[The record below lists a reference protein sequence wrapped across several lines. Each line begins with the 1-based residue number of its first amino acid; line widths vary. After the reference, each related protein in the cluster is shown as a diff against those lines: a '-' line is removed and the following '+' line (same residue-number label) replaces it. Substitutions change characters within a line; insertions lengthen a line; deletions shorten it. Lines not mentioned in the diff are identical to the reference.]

1 MLQTDFP
8 KMSRDQGLFKIAK
21 RELSFRRPLAIVL
34 GGGGARGAL
43 QVGALQALL
52 EHGVQPDILV
62 GTSIGAVNAS
72 YLAVHGVNL
81 ESLKGLE
88 QAWHEAAQANLL
100 PANYLWLTV
109 RVLFDRVGWRSD
121 HRMRDFFVAHGLTP
135 ELTFAQI
142 QTVRLILVAAD
153 LNSGSTVL
161 YGEDPNQSILEGLQ
175 ASTALPPW
183 VHPLDQDGR
192 SLIDGG
198 VVSTLP
204 IEPALQQ
211 GAQEI
216 IALDLMDPRLGGA
229 VTTPSF
235 GPFIAKLINT
245 VERRQLELEMA
256 LAAARKV
263 PIWHIRLQGEKSV
276 PVWDFSQTTELI
288 ERGYQLTRAEIQKR
302 LETHTPSWL
311 QWLKKLFKPNP

>member
-1 MLQTDFP
+1 
-8 KMSRDQGLFKIAK
+8 MSRDQGFIGITRKKLV
-21 RELSFRRPLAIVL
+21 FRHPLAIAL

-43 QVGALQALL
+43 QVGALRALL
-52 EHGVQPDILV
+52 EYGVQPDILV

-109 RVLFDRVGWRSD
+109 RVLFDRSGWRSD
-121 HRMRDFFVAHGLTP
+121 HRMRDFFIAHGLTP
-135 ELTFAQI
+135 EKTFEDI
-142 QTVRLILVAAD
+142 QNVRLILVAAD

-161 YGEDPNQSILEGLQ
+161 FGENPRQSILVGLQ

-183 VHPLDQDGR
+183 IHPLDQDGR
-192 SLIDGG
+192 LLIDGG

-204 IEPALQQ
+204 IEPALRQ
-211 GAQEI
+211 GAKEI
-216 IALDLMDPRLGGA
+216 IAIDLIDPRIGSTIA
-229 VTTPSF
+229 TPSF

-245 VERRQLELEMA
+245 VEQRQLELEMA
-256 LAAARKV
+256 LATARNV
-263 PIWHIRLQGEKSV
+263 PVWHIRLQGEKGV
-276 PVWDFSQTTELI
+276 PVWDFSQTGELI
-288 ERGYQLTRAEIQKR
+288 ERGYQIALAEIHKR
-302 LETHTPSWL
+302 LKKQPPNWLSWL
-311 QWLKKLFKPNP
+311 RSR